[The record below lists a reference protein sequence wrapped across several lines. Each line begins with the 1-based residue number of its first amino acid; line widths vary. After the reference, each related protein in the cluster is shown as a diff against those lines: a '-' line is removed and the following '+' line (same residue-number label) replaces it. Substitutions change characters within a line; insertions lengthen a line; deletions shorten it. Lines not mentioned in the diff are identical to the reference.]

1 MRSQKEYRQILEKMI
16 KEIKKKI
23 KKITRTRFLKER
35 GLKKVVGFKTILYLI
50 FLEYII
56 VL

>member
-23 KKITRTRFLKER
+23 KKDNTDKVSKRE
-35 GLKKVVGFKTILYLI
+35 GLKKSCRF
-50 FLEYII
+50 
-56 VL
+56 